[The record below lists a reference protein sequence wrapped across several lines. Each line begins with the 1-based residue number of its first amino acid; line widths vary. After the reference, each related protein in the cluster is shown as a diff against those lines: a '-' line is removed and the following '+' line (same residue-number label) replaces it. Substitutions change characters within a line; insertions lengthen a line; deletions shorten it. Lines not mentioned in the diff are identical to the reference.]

1 MQCAKQGRMGSMKY
15 LLLFF
20 VIISIVLWV
29 ERYYWKRRAFLLEL
43 RLLGRDR
50 SETVA
55 SLFDAW
61 LDGRIDSSLHKQ
73 GWKG

>member
-1 MQCAKQGRMGSMKY
+1 MESMKY
-15 LLLFF
+15 LLLIF

-29 ERYYWKRRAFLLEL
+29 ERYYWKRRAHLLEL

-50 SETVA
+50 SETVT

-61 LDGRIDSSLHKQ
+61 LDGRIDSALHKQ
-73 GWKG
+73 AGKGR